1 MSVRKLS
8 ENEYIEAMKLSMYAF
23 QYNVPEADIPARK
36 DRLKNHSIF
45 GIWEEGSL
53 AAKLHIIPL

>member
-23 QYNVPEADIPARK
+23 QYNVPEAEIPARK
-36 DRLKNHSIF
+36 ERLESHSIF
-45 GIWEEGSL
+45 GIW
-53 AAKLHIIPL
+53 